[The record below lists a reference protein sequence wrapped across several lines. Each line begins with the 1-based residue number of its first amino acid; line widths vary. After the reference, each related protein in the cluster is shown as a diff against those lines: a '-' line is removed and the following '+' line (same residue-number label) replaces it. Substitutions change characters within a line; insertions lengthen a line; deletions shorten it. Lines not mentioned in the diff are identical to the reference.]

1 MGYKFKRGVDV
12 RPGCWYDCYMIQI
25 SKISHLCP
33 GSFTTKDI
41 KRGEIDEPEGEE
53 DNIRPVGEDHRN
65 RLVGGSRR
73 RIADRRVVVCLQSP
87 AKRFDEE
94 SRK

>member
-1 MGYKFKRGVDV
+1 
-12 RPGCWYDCYMIQI
+12 MIQI

-33 GSFTTKDI
+33 GRFTTKDI

-53 DNIRPVGEDHRN
+53 DNIHPVGEDHRN
-65 RLVGGSRR
+65 RLVGGSHR
-73 RIADRRVVVCLQSP
+73 RIADRRVVVCLQSS